1 MDAGMSI
8 AASGLNAMTTE
19 MDVATQN
26 ISNAQTP
33 GYISETANLI
43 ALAGGSSLSPG
54 SGVQVASITQ
64 AANAMLA
71 ASNAQAQGSLAN
83 LSSNQSILSGIENVF
98 PLGQSSST
106 SGSSGGTNSSVAGQ
120 LASFWSSWDNIASDP
135 SALAPQTATVQDA
148 QGLTQTLNAAANQLN
163 LLAENAGTTLA
174 SQVTQVNS
182 LLKQAASIN
191 ESIAQQFGS
200 GTQAS
205 LQDQL
210 SQVVSQLTQLVGAT
224 ATSTANGT
232 SLISVNGIAVVDNGT
247 TTPLQLASSG
257 GSATITTAS
266 GVPVGVS
273 NGSIAGLLTGINVDI
288 PDYQTQLNNVAS
300 SLETTVNN
308 QLAAGY
314 DSAGTSGSANPLF
327 VGTTAGSITVNA
339 AIVSNPSL
347 LAVASTNGSAGANDG
362 ANAQAMAEL
371 GSSST
376 GPDSS
381 YQNLVQSIGAAV
393 QNSTT
398 QVSTQTSVA
407 NQTQESL
414 QAATGVNVDAELT
427 EMMQYQQTYSAIAD
441 ALNKNDAALQ
451 SLLSAIG

>member
-1 MDAGMSI
+1 
-8 AASGLNAMTTE
+8 
-19 MDVATQN
+19 
-26 ISNAQTP
+26 
-33 GYISETANLI
+33 
-43 ALAGGSSLSPG
+43 
-54 SGVQVASITQ
+54 
-64 AANAMLA
+64 
-71 ASNAQAQGSLAN
+71 
-83 LSSNQSILSGIENVF
+83 
-98 PLGQSSST
+98 
-106 SGSSGGTNSSVAGQ
+106 
-120 LASFWSSWDNIASDP
+120 
-135 SALAPQTATVQDA
+135 
-148 QGLTQTLNAAANQLN
+148 
-163 LLAENAGTTLA
+163 
-174 SQVTQVNS
+174 
-182 LLKQAASIN
+182 
-191 ESIAQQFGS
+191 
-200 GTQAS
+200 
-205 LQDQL
+205 
-210 SQVVSQLTQLVGAT
+210 
-224 ATSTANGT
+224 
-232 SLISVNGIAVVDNGT
+232 
-247 TTPLQLASSG
+247 
-257 GSATITTAS
+257 
-266 GVPVGVS
+266 
-273 NGSIAGLLTGINVDI
+273 
-288 PDYQTQLNNVAS
+288 
-300 SLETTVNN
+300 VNN

>member
-1 MDAGMSI
+1 MSI